1 MNWKKRSAKNCIR
14 NPRGSVKSQSP
25 PKKRKARQKRSG
37 RLKKKFIPKKMQD
50 SVHAIVYVSSKNQST
65 NGELI
70 NAGVTGISGYVDGF
84 ETLSQK
90 LMCREFS
97 LPPSTEVLYKSNIS
111 FTVSADEID
120 HDAPLDKKYDA
131 TKYMTV
137 AILHENNRI
146 KDIPYFSV
154 EALDQARKDKD
165 DGNKS
170 HKKSGTFIGFHLGG
184 PVVHSADNSVQFAL
198 NDDEMSTC
206 GGLFTLAYQFEDS
219 FATCACGKS
228 YKKML
233 QEIESLN

>member
-1 MNWKKRSAKNCIR
+1 
-14 NPRGSVKSQSP
+14 
-25 PKKRKARQKRSG
+25 
-37 RLKKKFIPKKMQD
+37 MQD
-50 SVHAIVYVSSKNQST
+50 SSVHAIVYISSKNQNK
-65 NGELI
+65 NGALN

-84 ETLSQK
+84 GTWSQK

-97 LPPSTEVLYKSNIS
+97 LPPSAEVLYRSNIS
-111 FTVSADEID
+111 FKVSADEID
-120 HDAPLDKKYDA
+120 HDAPLDKKYEA
-131 TKYMTV
+131 TKHMTV

-165 DGNKS
+165 EVNKS
-170 HKKSGTFIGFHLGG
+170 HKKSGTFIGFHVGG

-206 GGLFTLAYQFEDS
+206 GGLFTTAYQFEDS
-219 FATCACGKS
+219 FATCSCGKT
-228 YKKML
+228 YKEIL

>member
-1 MNWKKRSAKNCIR
+1 MNWKRKSARKCTR
-14 NPRGSVKSQSP
+14 NPRGSVKFLSP
-25 PKKRKARQKRSG
+25 QKKRKARQKKSG
-37 RLKKKFIPKKMQD
+37 HHRKKFIPKKMQD
-50 SVHAIVYVSSKNQST
+50 SVHAIVYVSSKNQSK

-84 ETLSQK
+84 GTWSQK
-90 LMCREFS
+90 LMCREFV
-97 LPPSTEVLYKSNIS
+97 LPLTTEVLYRSNIS

-146 KDIPYFSV
+146 QDIPYFSV
-154 EALDQARKDKD
+154 EALDQARRAKDELD
-165 DGNKS
+165 ER
-170 HKKSGTFIGFHLGG
+170 HMKSGTFIGFHVGG
-184 PVVHSADNSVQFAL
+184 PVVQSVDKSVQFAF

-219 FATCACGKS
+219 FGSCACGKS

-233 QEIESLN
+233 QEIERTD